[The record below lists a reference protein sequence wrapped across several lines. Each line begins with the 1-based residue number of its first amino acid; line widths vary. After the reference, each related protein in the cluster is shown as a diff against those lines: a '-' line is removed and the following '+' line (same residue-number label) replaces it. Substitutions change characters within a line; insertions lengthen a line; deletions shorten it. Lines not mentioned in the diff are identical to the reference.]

1 VWKLFRSLF
10 RRARSDAGFTLI
22 EVLVALSVVAVSLVA
37 IGSLIASTVRGVR
50 TIDRHLA
57 LTETARAVMTALP
70 SREEL
75 VPGSQS
81 GELADH
87 RWRVDV
93 LPFPID
99 DPETRAQARW
109 IPQTVIVR
117 VQSPQGGILQLN
129 TVRLKHRIGG

>member
-1 VWKLFRSLF
+1 MHF
-10 RRARSDAGFTLI
+10 RRNAGFTLI

-37 IGSLIASTVRGVR
+37 IGSLIASTIRGVR
-50 TIDRHLA
+50 SLDRHLA
-57 LTETARAVMTALP
+57 LAETARAVMTGLP
-70 SREEL
+70 NRDEL
-75 VPGSQS
+75 ARGSLQ

-93 LPFPID
+93 SPFPID
-99 DPETRAQARW
+99 NPQMLEQARW
-109 IPQTVIVR
+109 IPQTVVIR